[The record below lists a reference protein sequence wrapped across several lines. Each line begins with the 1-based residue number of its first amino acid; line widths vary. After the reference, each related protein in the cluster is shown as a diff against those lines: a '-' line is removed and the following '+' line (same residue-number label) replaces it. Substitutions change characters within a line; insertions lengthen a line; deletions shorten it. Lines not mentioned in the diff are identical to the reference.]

1 MGAAVAAQLQRH
13 EITVL
18 WRPAGRSDTT
28 THRATAAGLT
38 ATTDLTEPLERS
50 HIVLSIYPP
59 AAAEDIATT
68 VAAQAYVGIYVDANA
83 ISPSRMRHIATTLT
97 ATGTTVID
105 AATIGPPPI
114 NGAATRIYLAGDHT
128 DTTAALFAD
137 TTITP
142 VVLNEPVGAAS
153 ALNGLRHVYQHQLDA
168 DDLPGEPANVDV
180 VVARWPARLRGP
192 QALVTRM
199 VRRLRPGD
207 GSSSPTSPTPLQRSH
222 RATDEPGM
230 LDTSG
235 MLIDTVTR
243 QIRDTVTGCGSW
255 TAAPETL
262 LLHNGMAGYCAHTS
276 VETWSGGNP
285 AITEL
290 LHKDPEHYRPQFGD
304 IPPDLDYVWPRSDR
318 STAEEDGSWPRGTG
332 GGRGRG
338 DEGLSDER
346 FTVPRTRTAPDASA
360 ATDPCPCAS
369 RVSRRRAG
377 SASVGRCCLG
387 YPWRSPSTVDGATG
401 DRGVPLLPTG

>member
-18 WRPAGRSDTT
+18 WRPAGRSDAT

-68 VAAQAYVGIYVDANA
+68 VAAQAYQG
-83 ISPSRMRHIATTLT
+83 
-97 ATGTTVID
+97 
-105 AATIGPPPI
+105 
-114 NGAATRIYLAGDHT
+114 
-128 DTTAALFAD
+128 
-137 TTITP
+137 
-142 VVLNEPVGAAS
+142 
-153 ALNGLRHVYQHQLDA
+153 
-168 DDLPGEPANVDV
+168 
-180 VVARWPARLRGP
+180 
-192 QALVTRM
+192 
-199 VRRLRPGD
+199 
-207 GSSSPTSPTPLQRSH
+207 
-222 RATDEPGM
+222 PGM

-243 QIRDTVTGCGSW
+243 QIRDTVTGGGSW
-255 TAAPETL
+255 TADPETL

-318 STAEEDGSWPRGTG
+318 STAEEDGSWPRTN
-332 GGRGRG
+332 R
-338 DEGLSDER
+338 
-346 FTVPRTRTAPDASA
+346 P
-360 ATDPCPCAS
+360 
-369 RVSRRRAG
+369 
-377 SASVGRCCLG
+377 
-387 YPWRSPSTVDGATG
+387 
-401 DRGVPLLPTG
+401 